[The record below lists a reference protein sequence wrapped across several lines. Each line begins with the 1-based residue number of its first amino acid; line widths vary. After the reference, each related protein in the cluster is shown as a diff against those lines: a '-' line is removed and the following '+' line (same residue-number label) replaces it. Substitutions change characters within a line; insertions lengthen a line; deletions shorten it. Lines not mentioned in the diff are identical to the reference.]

1 MLLSD
6 IDPKILIV
14 GGAAIFSVLV
24 FFIIT
29 FFVLY
34 QRRFY
39 RYLREKQEL
48 QNSFQQEILKTQL
61 ETQENTFYQ
70 VGEEIHDNIGQLLS
84 STKMLLG
91 LTERSLPSIPDP
103 LRTAQETLGK
113 AIAELRAL
121 SKSAHVLKLELTSNV
136 KLLALSPEGQVMF
149 FRIIQE
155 AVHNS
160 IKHANAKT
168 INITID
174 QGDLIRVSIVDDGL
188 VINESVR
195 DSEGVGIINMKHL
208 TSLLGGSI
216 EWLPGEDSGT
226 EVRIQLPVQP

>member
-1 MLLSD
+1 MLLSE

-61 ETQENTFYQ
+61 ETQEDTFYQ

-113 AIAELRAL
+113 AISELRAL
-121 SKSAHVLKLELTSNV
+121 SKSLNKEWLHQFNVIQNLETEIERINSSHVLKLELQSNV
-136 KLLALSPEGQVMF
+136 KLQ
-149 FRIIQE
+149 
-155 AVHNS
+155 
-160 IKHANAKT
+160 
-168 INITID
+168 
-174 QGDLIRVSIVDDGL
+174 
-188 VINESVR
+188 
-195 DSEGVGIINMKHL
+195 
-208 TSLLGGSI
+208 
-216 EWLPGEDSGT
+216 
-226 EVRIQLPVQP
+226 

>member
-1 MLLSD
+1 MLLSE
-6 IDPKILIV
+6 IDPEILIV

-39 RYLREKQEL
+39 RYLRERQEL
-48 QNSFQQEILKTQL
+48 QNSFQREILKTQL

-91 LTERSLPSIPDP
+91 LTERSLPYIPDP

-113 AIAELRAL
+113 AIAELRA
-121 SKSAHVLKLELTSNV
+121 
-136 KLLALSPEGQVMF
+136 
-149 FRIIQE
+149 
-155 AVHNS
+155 
-160 IKHANAKT
+160 
-168 INITID
+168 
-174 QGDLIRVSIVDDGL
+174 
-188 VINESVR
+188 
-195 DSEGVGIINMKHL
+195 
-208 TSLLGGSI
+208 
-216 EWLPGEDSGT
+216 
-226 EVRIQLPVQP
+226 